1 MKTLIDT
8 KPWLQEAALL
18 PFPWRDAISHLSKSN
33 GKKLKVGV
41 LWDDG
46 VVKPHPPVIRAI
58 SEVVSKLKE
67 SPNIEVVDWKP
78 YKHDEAWEIIAS
90 LYFCDGGREETEA
103 IDRAGEPWRPLSK
116 FIIKDNPFVKPM
128 SVDEVWKMTMRREE
142 YRNAYAQ
149 VWMETATG
157 VGPDG
162 SREGMVDVIL
172 CPVGPGA
179 APPLN
184 QARYWGY
191 TAQWNILDY
200 PALIFPVTKVDPK
213 VDKAD
218 TSYTPK
224 NEKDEFNHKLGEFE
238 LLRGLHGI
246 PNTYREQMTLKCI
259 LERRCLC
266 SL

>member
-1 MKTLIDT
+1 M
-8 KPWLQEAALL
+8 
-18 PFPWRDAISHLSKSN
+18 PFPWRDDISHLSKSN

-103 IDRAGEPWRPLSK
+103 VDGAGEPWRPLSK
-116 FIIKDNPFVKPM
+116 FIIKDNHFVKPM
-128 SVDEVWKMTMRREE
+128 SIDEVWKMTMRREE

-149 VWMETATG
+149 VWMETASG

-218 TSYTPK
+218 TSYTPR
-224 NEKDEFNHKLGEFE
+224 NEKDEFNHKLCEFE
-238 LLRGLHGI
+238 L
-246 PNTYREQMTLKCI
+246 
-259 LERRCLC
+259 
-266 SL
+266 